1 MLSYAQF
8 VYFAARGAR
17 WGDLEVMD
25 ADDIEAQIAKNPIK
39 LRKVVVR
46 EEVPV
51 VVVPKIDWSLRRKPT
66 IAAPEPKP
74 DIEEGWAV
82 VDKKVKPT
90 VPEWR
95 KAKPNPVKQGYKEWK
110 PVKGNEWKPVKGKD
124 CKPCCSYFEET
135 GGKKHGHD
143 CKSRKN

>member
-51 VVVPKIDWSLRRKPT
+51 VVVPKIDWSLRRKP
-66 IAAPEPKP
+66 AKPEAKP

-82 VDKKVKPT
+82 VGKVKPT

-95 KAKPNPVKQGYKEWK
+95 KPVKPVQGYKEWK
-110 PVKGNEWKPVKGKD
+110 PVKAEWKPV
-124 CKPCCSYFEET
+124 KPCCSYFEET

-143 CKSRKN
+143 CKKPRKN

>member
-25 ADDIEAQIAKNPIK
+25 TDDIEAQIAKNPIK

-46 EEVPV
+46 EEAPV
-51 VVVPKIDWSLRRKPT
+51 VVVPKIDWSLRRK
-66 IAAPEPKP
+66 APEPKP

-95 KAKPNPVKQGYKEWK
+95 KPATKPVKGYKEWK
-110 PVKGNEWKPVKGKD
+110 PV
-124 CKPCCSYFEET
+124 KPCCSYFEET

-143 CKSRKN
+143 CKKRKN

>member
-25 ADDIEAQIAKNPIK
+25 VDDIEAQIAKNPIK

-46 EEVPV
+46 EEAPV
-51 VVVPKIDWSLRRKPT
+51 VVVPKIDWSLRRKP
-66 IAAPEPKP
+66 AKPEAKP

-82 VDKKVKPT
+82 VEKKKP

-95 KAKPNPVKQGYKEWK
+95 KPVKPATKPFKQGYKEWK
-110 PVKGNEWKPVKGKD
+110 PM
-124 CKPCCSYFEET
+124 KPCCSYFEET

-143 CKSRKN
+143 CKKPRKN

>member
-25 ADDIEAQIAKNPIK
+25 VDDIEAQIAKNPIK

-51 VVVPKIDWSLRRKPT
+51 VVVPKIDWSLRRKP
-66 IAAPEPKP
+66 EVKP
-74 DIEEGWAV
+74 DIEEGWSV
-82 VDKKVKPT
+82 VPKKVPD
-90 VPEWR
+90 WR
-95 KAKPNPVKQGYKEWK
+95 KPATKPNPVKQGYKEWK
-110 PVKGNEWKPVKGKD
+110 PV
-124 CKPCCSYFEET
+124 KPCCSYFEET

-143 CKSRKN
+143 CKKPRKN

>member
-25 ADDIEAQIAKNPIK
+25 VDDIEAQIAKNPIK

-51 VVVPKIDWSLRRKPT
+51 VVVPKIDWSLRRK
-66 IAAPEPKP
+66 APEPKP

-82 VDKKVKPT
+82 VEKKKPP

-95 KAKPNPVKQGYKEWK
+95 KAVKPATKPGYKEWK
-110 PVKGNEWKPVKGKD
+110 PAKGNEWTR
-124 CKPCCSYFEET
+124 KPCCGYFEET

-143 CKSRKN
+143 CKKPRKN

>member
-17 WGDLEVMD
+17 WGDLEVMEP
-25 ADDIEAQIAKNPIK
+25 DDIEAQIAKNPIK

-46 EEVPV
+46 EEVAV
-51 VVVPKIDWSLRRKPT
+51 VVVPKIDWSLRRKP
-66 IAAPEPKP
+66 EVKP

-82 VDKKVKPT
+82 VPKK

-95 KAKPNPVKQGYKEWK
+95 KPATKPVKQGYKEWK
-110 PVKGNEWKPVKGKD
+110 PV
-124 CKPCCSYFEET
+124 KPCCSYFEET

-143 CKSRKN
+143 CKKPRKN

>member
-8 VYFAARGAR
+8 VFFAARGAR

-51 VVVPKIDWSLRRKPT
+51 VVVPKIDWSLRRK
-66 IAAPEPKP
+66 APEPKP

-82 VDKKVKPT
+82 VETKKP

-95 KAKPNPVKQGYKEWK
+95 KMPATKPVKQGYKDCK
-110 PVKGNEWKPVKGKD
+110 PVKEWKSV
-124 CKPCCSYFEET
+124 KPCCGYFEET

-143 CKSRKN
+143 CKKRKN

>member
-25 ADDIEAQIAKNPIK
+25 TDDIEAQIAKNPIK

-46 EEVPV
+46 EEVAV

-82 VDKKVKPT
+82 VKKKP

-95 KAKPNPVKQGYKEWK
+95 KVPATKPATKPGYKEWK
-110 PVKGNEWKPVKGKD
+110 PVTKPVKAEWTR
-124 CKPCCSYFEET
+124 KPCCSYFEET

-143 CKSRKN
+143 CKPRKN

>member
-51 VVVPKIDWSLRRKPT
+51 VVVPKIDWSLRRKPEPK
-66 IAAPEPKP
+66 PEAKP

-82 VDKKVKPT
+82 VKKKP

-95 KAKPNPVKQGYKEWK
+95 KATPVKSVKQGYKEWK
-110 PVKGNEWKPVKGKD
+110 PV
-124 CKPCCSYFEET
+124 KPCCSYFEET

-143 CKSRKN
+143 CKKPRKN

>member
-25 ADDIEAQIAKNPIK
+25 VDDIEAQIAKNPIK

-51 VVVPKIDWSLRRKPT
+51 VVVPKIDWSLRRKP
-66 IAAPEPKP
+66 AAPEPKP

-82 VDKKVKPT
+82 VGKVKP

-95 KAKPNPVKQGYKEWK
+95 KPAAKSVKQGYKEWK
-110 PVKGNEWKPVKGKD
+110 PVKAEWKPVKGK
-124 CKPCCSYFEET
+124 KPCCSYFEET

-143 CKSRKN
+143 CKKPRKN

>member
-25 ADDIEAQIAKNPIK
+25 VDDIEAQIAKNPIK

-66 IAAPEPKP
+66 IAAPELKPEVKP
-74 DIEEGWAV
+74 DIEEGWSV

-95 KAKPNPVKQGYKEWK
+95 KAKPTKPKGYKEWK
-110 PVKGNEWKPVKGKD
+110 PL
-124 CKPCCSYFEET
+124 KPCCSYFEET

-143 CKSRKN
+143 CKKPRKN

>member
-17 WGDLEVMD
+17 WGDLEVMEP
-25 ADDIEAQIAKNPIK
+25 DDIEAQIAKNPIK

-51 VVVPKIDWSLRRKPT
+51 VVVPKIDWSLRRKPE
-66 IAAPEPKP
+66 AKPEPKP

-82 VDKKVKPT
+82 VETKKP

-95 KAKPNPVKQGYKEWK
+95 KPATKPVKGYKEWK
-110 PVKGNEWKPVKGKD
+110 PVKEWKSV
-124 CKPCCSYFEET
+124 KPCCGYFEET

-143 CKSRKN
+143 CKKRKN